1 MVAARVVVRMA
12 IGARVRYRR
21 AAFDHE
27 HATRDCVTIAYRT
40 GTYLILDNDPE
51 LPAED
56 GNFRSGRRLDPPLRA
71 SGSHQLDAADFAG
84 AIDRIAG
91 EGPELRR
98 VVVVDLRQE
107 SHVFVDGHAMS
118 WCADKDWSN
127 VGQSSA
133 WIARDERCQVEK
145 LETAPD
151 QLLYAIQKDGDG
163 RVQVRGASTLH
174 VTRAETEE
182 IVLAGFRSR
191 LTVSYLRL
199 PVTDHCAPE
208 DDVVR
213 VFLEKLGNVDVE
225 TWVHFHCHGGDGRT
239 TTFLTMYDMLNVAK
253 KSPPIATPPDLDYF
267 RQRQLR
273 LFRYDVRPDPTSRRW
288 QTAFS
293 TVRWQRL
300 EAFRAYAFGDHAS
313 GRSWPGFP

>member
-1 MVAARVVVRMA
+1 MA

-107 SHVFVDGHAMS
+107 SHVFVDGRAMS

-182 IVLAGFRSR
+182 TVLAGFRSR

-253 KSPPIATPPDLDYF
+253 ESPPTAIPPDLDYF

>member
-1 MVAARVVVRMA
+1 
-12 IGARVRYRR
+12 
-21 AAFDHE
+21 
-27 HATRDCVTIAYRT
+27 
-40 GTYLILDNDPE
+40 
-51 LPAED
+51 
-56 GNFRSGRRLDPPLRA
+56 
-71 SGSHQLDAADFAG
+71 
-84 AIDRIAG
+84 
-91 EGPELRR
+91 
-98 VVVVDLRQE
+98 VVVDLRQE
-107 SHVFVDGHAMS
+107 SHVFVDGRAMS

-253 KSPPIATPPDLDYF
+253 ESPPTATPPDLEYF

>member
-1 MVAARVVVRMA
+1 MA

-27 HATRDCVTIAYRT
+27 HATGDCVTIPYRT

-71 SGSHQLDAADFAG
+71 SGSHQLDAAPFAG
-84 AIDRIAG
+84 AIDLIAG

-98 VVVVDLRQE
+98 VLVVDLREE
-107 SHVFVDGHAMS
+107 SHVFVDGRAMS

-182 IVLAGFRSR
+182 TVLADFRSR

-199 PVTDHCAPE
+199 SVTDHCAPE

-253 KSPPIATPPDLDYF
+253 ESPPTATPPDLEYF

-288 QTAFS
+288 QTALS

-300 EAFRAYAFGDHAS
+300 EAFRAYAFGDYAS
-313 GRSWPGFP
+313 GRSWPGFPP